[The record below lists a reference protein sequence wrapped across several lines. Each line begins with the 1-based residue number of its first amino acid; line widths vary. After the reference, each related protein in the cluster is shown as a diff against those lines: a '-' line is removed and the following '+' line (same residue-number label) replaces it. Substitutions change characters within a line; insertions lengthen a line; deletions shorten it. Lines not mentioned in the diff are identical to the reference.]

1 MGIGLTNARKRLL
14 QAILPALRLL
24 PTRAAIRLVARLGE
38 AEYALNPPLR
48 ARFGEA
54 VRRGA
59 AHFGCRWDVPRTAR
73 RLAGNHLRWHAR
85 DQLLDGLSDAQADAI
100 LRVEGRANLDAA
112 IAMGRGVVLL
122 FNHFGPFLMPAH
134 WLVRHGYPLRWF
146 TERPRHISKLVAST
160 FGTDGPLGQR
170 ELFISRKLSPNEGGA
185 AIRRA
190 VRMLR
195 AGMVVQIAGD
205 VRWSGP
211 RCVPGHFLGQDYHF
225 TSTWV
230 TLAARTGAPVLPVF
244 AVMRPDGT
252 YHLEFLPAEVIP
264 PEDASPARATPWVQR
279 NLDRIEGW
287 VRQHPENSLDYLFW
301 AESEPLAPAPVP
313 TDRAA

>member
-1 MGIGLTNARKRLL
+1 MAFVSQNARKRLL
-14 QAILPALRLL
+14 QTILPALRLL
-24 PTRAAIRLVARLGE
+24 PTKLAIRLVARLGE
-38 AEYALNPPLR
+38 AEYHLNPPMR
-48 ARFGEA
+48 ARFGDA
-54 VRRGA
+54 VHRGA
-59 AHFGCRWDVPRTAR
+59 EHFGCRWDVPTTAR

-85 DQLLDGLSDAQADAI
+85 DKLLDGLTDAQADAV
-100 LRVEGRANLDAA
+100 LHVEGREHLDAA
-112 IAMGRGVVLL
+112 LGLGRGVVLL

-146 TERPRHISKLVAST
+146 TERPRHISRLVAET
-160 FGTDGPLGQR
+160 FRTEGPLGQR
-170 ELFISRKLSPNEGGA
+170 DLFISRKLSPNEGGA

-211 RCVPGHFLGQDYHF
+211 RCAPGRFLGREYSF
-225 TSTWV
+225 TTTWV
-230 TLAARTGAPVLPVF
+230 TLAARTTAPVLPVF

-264 PEDASPARATPWVQR
+264 TQDASPVRAAPWVQR
-279 NLDRIEGW
+279 NLDRIEEW
-287 VRQHPENSLDYLFW
+287 VRRYPDNSLDYLFW
-301 AESEPLAPAPVP
+301 SEADGFAP
-313 TDRAA
+313 TLNGRAA